1 MEKTQRHR
9 AEILQGLGKASAPAT
24 SARIARELERA
35 GYQLSERTVRLY
47 LSQMDGDGLTVSRG
61 RRGHVISDRGLA
73 ELRAAPHLASVAFL
87 SAKIDQMTF
96 NMSFDLATRTGTVVV
111 NLTLVEREELANC
124 TDEICGVFAKG
135 FAMGSRIALLAP
147 GETLGSLAI
156 PSDRIGF
163 CTVCSITMNGVLL
176 KHGVP
181 TNSRFGGLLELSDGR
196 PLRFVE
202 AILYEGTT
210 IDPLEIFS
218 RSGMT
223 NYRGALQTGN
233 GLIGASFRELPAD
246 SRELVL
252 NMNDRLIAV
261 GLGGLLEIGWPGQA
275 LLGQSVTHGRL
286 GVVIAGGLNPIAIL
300 DELGHRVESRALAG
314 LLDYHRLFPYDE
326 LPRALKAL

>member
-9 AEILQGLGKASAPAT
+9 SEILQVLGKATAPAT

-47 LSQMDGDGLTVSRG
+47 LSQLDEDGLTLSRG

-73 ELRAAPHLASVAFL
+73 ELRTTPSVATIAFL

-111 NLTLVEREELANC
+111 NLTLVDPEELAAC
-124 TDEICGVFAKG
+124 ADEICEVFAKG
-135 FAMGSRIALLAP
+135 FAMGTRVALLAP

-156 PSDRIGF
+156 PADRVGF

-181 TNSRFGGLLELSDGR
+181 TNSRFGGLLELCDGR
-196 PLRFVE
+196 PVRFVE
-202 AILYEGTT
+202 AIVYEGTT
-210 IDPLEIFS
+210 IDPLEVFS
-218 RSGMT
+218 RSRMT
-223 NYRGALQTGN
+223 NYRGALRTGN

-261 GLGGLLEIGWPGQA
+261 GLGGLLEIGWPGQS
-275 LLGQSVTHGRL
+275 LLGQNVTHGRL
-286 GVVIAGGLNPIAIL
+286 GVVIAGGLNPMAIM

-326 LPRALKAL
+326 LPCALKAV

>member
-9 AEILQGLGKASAPAT
+9 AEILQVLGKASAPAT

-111 NLTLVEREELANC
+111 NLTLVEREELANG